1 MDDINKRLCELLDA
15 EPYETY
21 NHLTGMFIE
30 NYPDFASSAGRID
43 LLKRMHIKGCL
54 YEFLARYNFAAD
66 FSRDLL
72 NDTGALARAAL
83 EFLEKKG
90 DL

>member
-1 MDDINKRLCELLDA
+1 MLKFKLIGKCWQNAVGESTDGA
-15 EPYETY
+15 
-21 NHLTGMFIE
+21 
-30 NYPDFASSAGRID
+30 DFFSEKGRID

-72 NDTGALARAAL
+72 DDTGALARAAM
-83 EFLEKKG
+83 EFLEAKA
-90 DL
+90 